1 MTTAGG
7 ESERLTTVEPERGLE
22 ARTAAPLPP
31 AESGPGVTWRSVL
44 ISLLLMPVN
53 IWWVTVVE
61 VRWYTLDGTS
71 LPLFITPIFFL
82 FVLVLL
88 NRVVRRW
95 RPRAALRQGE
105 LLVVYIALALSC
117 VFSGHDML
125 QNLIGAM
132 GHAYYHARPENHW
145 AERFLSLI
153 PDWLFLGGRSGDA
166 NSLNAFY
173 NGSVNPYDWR
183 LLAPWIPRLAAWAA
197 FVMALVVVMLGM
209 NVLLRRQWT
218 ENERLAFP
226 LVQLPMAMTDNSGRL
241 PFWTNRVMWAGF
253 LTAAGI
259 TMLNGFSHLYPSVP
273 SIEVVKQ
280 YDVGQYFSTRPW
292 SALAGTR
299 IALYPFAIGLGY
311 FVPLDL
317 LFSCWFFFVWRKTQQ
332 VLGEAWGLG
341 GQENRGW
348 PFFAEQS
355 SGAWI
360 ALVLLLIWTN
370 RRYFGEIL
378 SDALGRSHRLPP
390 DERRRYG
397 WAVAGIVVGLLFLQW
412 FCMQMGMSFG
422 VALLFL
428 AVYFG
433 LSLGITR
440 VRAELGVP
448 HEINFVS
455 PAQIMIATIGTQALG
470 VHNLTA
476 IACLH
481 WLNRGY
487 RCHPMPNQLESFKM
501 AQGGRI
507 SLDRLIAFTVVLSI
521 VAIALT
527 YWSNL
532 DVTFR
537 AGAEAKAVGFKN
549 WVGRESFERL
559 NNWLSNPI
567 SLHVTQLSWTVAGA
581 LFVTFL
587 HLMRSSFVWWP
598 FHPAGYA
605 LALSY
610 AMDYFWFAFLA
621 SWLIKMVL
629 VRYGGMRL
637 HTAAAPYFLGL
648 ILGDYVSGSIWAIVG
663 PALNVSTYK
672 IYI

>member
-1 MTTAGG
+1 MDTVGR
-7 ESERLTTVEPERGLE
+7 EPERLTTVRPERAVE
-22 ARTAAPLPP
+22 ARTAAPPP
-31 AESGPGVTWRSVL
+31 PTEAGPGVTWRSIL
-44 ISLLLMPVN
+44 LCLLLMPIN
-53 IWWVTVVE
+53 IWWVTIVE

-71 LPLFITPIFFL
+71 LPLFITPVFFL
-82 FVLVLL
+82 FLLVLL
-88 NRVVRRW
+88 NRMVARW
-95 RPRAALRQGE
+95 RPGAALRQGE
-105 LLVVYIALALSC
+105 LLVIYIALALSC
-117 VFSGHDML
+117 VISGHDML
-125 QNLIGAM
+125 QNLFGAM
-132 GHAYYHARPENHW
+132 GHAHYYARPENHW
-145 AERFLSLI
+145 ADRFLGLV
-153 PDWLFLGGRSGDA
+153 PTWLFVDDPI
-166 NSLNAFY
+166 SLHSFYTGNA
-173 NGSVNPYDWR
+173 NPYDSR
-183 LLAPWIPRLAAWAA
+183 LLGPWISRLAAWGA
-197 FVMALVVVMLGM
+197 FVMALVIVMLGM

-218 ENERLAFP
+218 ENERLTFP
-226 LVQLPMAMTDNSGRL
+226 LVQLPLAMTDTTGRL

-273 SIEVVKQ
+273 RIEVVKQ
-280 YDVGQYFSTRPW
+280 SDVGQYFTVRPW

-317 LFSCWFFFVWRKTQQ
+317 LFSCWFFFVWRKMQQ

-341 GQENRGW
+341 GQQNQDW
-348 PFFAEQS
+348 PYFREQS

-370 RRYFGEIL
+370 RRYFREIL
-378 SDALGRSHRLPP
+378 QDAVGTTHRLPA
-390 DERRRYG
+390 DERRRYRV
-397 WAVAGIVVGLLFLQW
+397 AVVGIAAGLLFLQW

-422 VALLFL
+422 IALLFL
-428 AVYFG
+428 TIYFG

-455 PAQIMIATIGTQALG
+455 PAQIMIATIGTQSLG
-470 VHNLTA
+470 VKNLTA

-507 SLDRLIAFTVVLSI
+507 NLDRLIFATVALSLFAI
-521 VAIALT
+521 VMT
-527 YWSNL
+527 YWSNV

-537 AGAEAKAVGFKN
+537 AGAEAKAVGFKD
-549 WVGRESFERL
+549 WVGAESFNRL
-559 NNWLSNPI
+559 NNWLANPER
-567 SLHVTQLSWTVAGA
+567 SHSAQFGWTIAGG

-587 HLMRSSFVWWP
+587 HLMRTAFVWWP

-610 AMDYFWFAFLA
+610 AMDYFWMAFLA

-637 HTAAAPYFLGL
+637 HTTAAPFFLGL
-648 ILGDYVSGSIWAIVG
+648 ILGDYVSGSIWGIVG
-663 PALNVSTYK
+663 PALNISTYK